1 MTPRVRDN
9 DRVPEGKPLSCS
21 IGFRIEADTN
31 EKLQDIC
38 IREGISKSALIKR
51 LIRQYVEENANE

>member
-1 MTPRVRDN
+1 MKVRDN
-9 DRVPEGKPLSCS
+9 DRMPDGKTLSCS

-51 LIRQYVEENANE
+51 LIRQYVEENYHE

>member
-1 MTPRVRDN
+1 MAPKVRDN
-9 DRVPEGKPLSCS
+9 DRRNPSGVMTSS
-21 IGFRIEADTN
+21 ISFRIEQDTN

-51 LIRQYVEENANE
+51 LIRQYVEEHTDE